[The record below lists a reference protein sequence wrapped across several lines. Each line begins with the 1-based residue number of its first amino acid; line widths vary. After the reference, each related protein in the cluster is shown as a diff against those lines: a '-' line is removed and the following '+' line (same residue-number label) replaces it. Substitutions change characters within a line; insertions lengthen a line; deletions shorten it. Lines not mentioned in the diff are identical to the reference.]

1 MNLTLDN
8 LLIASNGVHI
18 LIFRIILYAAHTI
31 WKKVKRISHSHQ
43 PVSIPKDPL
52 DQFSQIALNQQSSF
66 DFKPF
71 LFLRLGRIGR
81 IYLFKYDMYLDD
93 LERLDVIETAAI
105 LDANWLVVGNRC
117 LLIAASALS
126 EILVYELKTDDRL
139 HLIDRINLAGPDDE
153 NLLTLAI
160 DVRATPVS
168 ENLIA
173 SDSRGMVS
181 LLTVTQTNIVKQ
193 RTWKAHSFEAW
204 TCAFDKWNPN
214 VVYTGGDDTF
224 MHVYDIR
231 AADVQQTIKNK
242 CHIAGV
248 TSFLSFTENCLI
260 TGSYDEYL
268 RIFDTR
274 AWRAPVYELQL
285 FGGIWR
291 IKPSKC
297 DRNRLLCACM
307 YKNFSLCR
315 INNERSELKLE
326 AEFTKHESI
335 CYGADWAPNRLCN
348 GGQVMATCSFYD
360 KKLCISSVH
369 E

>member
-1 MNLTLDN
+1 MNFFP
-8 LLIASNGVHI
+8 I
-18 LIFRIILYAAHTI
+18 
-31 WKKVKRISHSHQ
+31 
-43 PVSIPKDPL
+43 
-52 DQFSQIALNQQSSF
+52 
-66 DFKPF
+66 
-71 LFLRLGRIGR
+71 LGRIGR
-81 IYLFKYDMYLDD
+81 IYLYKYDIYLDD

-105 LDANWLVVGNRC
+105 LDAKWLIVSNRC

-126 EILVYELKTDDRL
+126 EILVYELKSDDRL
-139 HLIDRINLAGPDDE
+139 HLIDTINLSSEGDE

-160 DVRATPVS
+160 DVRGTPNL

-181 LLTVTQTNIVKQ
+181 LLTVSESKIVKE

-204 TCAFDKWNPN
+204 TCAFDKWNSN

-224 MHVYDIR
+224 LHVYDIR
-231 AADVQQTIKNK
+231 APDVQQTLKNK

-274 AWRAPVYELQL
+274 AWRQPVTDLQL

-297 DRNRLLCACM
+297 DRNELLCACM

-315 INNERSELKLE
+315 VNSTQNELKLL

-348 GGQVMATCSFYD
+348 GGQVMITCSFYD

-369 E
+369 A

>member
-1 MNLTLDN
+1 M
-8 LLIASNGVHI
+8 
-18 LIFRIILYAAHTI
+18 
-31 WKKVKRISHSHQ
+31 
-43 PVSIPKDPL
+43 
-52 DQFSQIALNQQSSF
+52 
-66 DFKPF
+66 
-71 LFLRLGRIGR
+71 
-81 IYLFKYDMYLDD
+81 
-93 LERLDVIETAAI
+93 IETAAI
-105 LDANWLVVGNRC
+105 LDAKWLIVSNKC

-126 EILVYELKTDDRL
+126 EILVYELRSDDRL
-139 HLIDRINLAGPDDE
+139 HLIDSINLASDGDE
-153 NLLTLAI
+153 NALTLAI
-160 DVRATPVS
+160 DVRGSPNS

-181 LLTVTQTNIVKQ
+181 LLTVTQNKIVKE

-214 VVYTGGDDTF
+214 IVYTGGDDTF

-231 AADVQQTIKNK
+231 APEAQQTIKNK

-248 TSFLSFTENCLI
+248 TSFLSYTENCLI

-274 AWRAPVYELQL
+274 AWRQPVTDLQL

-291 IKPSKC
+291 IKPSKY
-297 DRNRLLCACM
+297 DRHLLLCACM

-315 INNERSELKLE
+315 INNDHNELKLV

-348 GGQVMATCSFYD
+348 GGQVMVTCSFYD
-360 KKLCISSVH
+360 KRLCISSVH

>member
-1 MNLTLDN
+1 M
-8 LLIASNGVHI
+8 
-18 LIFRIILYAAHTI
+18 
-31 WKKVKRISHSHQ
+31 
-43 PVSIPKDPL
+43 
-52 DQFSQIALNQQSSF
+52 
-66 DFKPF
+66 
-71 LFLRLGRIGR
+71 
-81 IYLFKYDMYLDD
+81 DD

-105 LDANWLVVGNRC
+105 LDAKWLVVSNKC

-126 EILVYELKTDDRL
+126 EILVYELRADDRL
-139 HLIDRINLAGPDDE
+139 HLIDTINLASESDE

-160 DVRATPVS
+160 DIRGLINT

-173 SDSRGMVS
+173 SDSSGKVS
-181 LLTVTQTNIVKQ
+181 LLKVTQNQIVKE

-204 TCAFDKWNPN
+204 TCAFDKWNAN
-214 VVYTGGDDTF
+214 IVYTGGDDTF

-242 CHIAGV
+242 CHMAGV
-248 TSFLSFTENCLI
+248 TSFLSFSENCLI

-268 RIFDTR
+268 RIFDAR
-274 AWRAPVYELQL
+274 NWRQPVTDLQL

-297 DRNRLLCACM
+297 DRNLLLCACM
-307 YKNFSLCR
+307 YKNFSVCR
-315 INNERSELKLE
+315 INSELNELKLV
-326 AEFTKHESI
+326 AEYTKHESI

-348 GGQVMATCSFYD
+348 GDQIMVTCSFYD

-369 E
+369 EQK

>member
-1 MNLTLDN
+1 M
-8 LLIASNGVHI
+8 
-18 LIFRIILYAAHTI
+18 
-31 WKKVKRISHSHQ
+31 
-43 PVSIPKDPL
+43 
-52 DQFSQIALNQQSSF
+52 
-66 DFKPF
+66 
-71 LFLRLGRIGR
+71 
-81 IYLFKYDMYLDD
+81 
-93 LERLDVIETAAI
+93 IETAAI
-105 LDANWLVVGNRC
+105 LDAKWLNVSNKC
-117 LLIAASALS
+117 FLIAASALS

-139 HLIDRINLAGPDDE
+139 HLIDSINLASATDG

-160 DVRATPVS
+160 DVRGS
-168 ENLIA
+168 QYRENLIA

-181 LLTVTQTNIVKQ
+181 LLTVTQGKIVKE

-204 TCAFDKWNPN
+204 TCSFDKWNPN

-231 AADVQQTIKNK
+231 APEVQQTIKNK

-248 TSFLSFTENCLI
+248 TSFLSYSENCLI
-260 TGSYDEYL
+260 SGSYDEYL

-274 AWRAPVYELQL
+274 AWRQPATDLQL

-297 DRNRLLCACM
+297 NRHLILCACM
-307 YKNFSLCR
+307 YKNFSICHL
-315 INNERSELKLE
+315 NNDHNELKLV
-326 AEFTKHESI
+326 AEYDKHESI

-348 GGQVMATCSFYD
+348 GGQVMITCSFYD